1 MAEINT
7 PSTPDKNKWTI
18 FVDGSSN
25 PQGSGAGIILEN
37 NKGVLIEVSLELA
50 FSTTNNQ
57 AEYEAFLAGLR
68 LAEDMEVEEIKIFT
82 NSQLVASQ
90 VSGEYQTKDE
100 RLTDW
105 MTPVFN
111 FLNTGSLPN
120 DKKEAAKVKRRTC
133 AYVILNGKM
142 HRRGFSIPL
151 LKCVEKS
158 EVNSILSEIHEG
170 MNGQHIGGR
179 SLARKALRA

>member
-100 RLTDW
+100 RLT
-105 MTPVFN
+105 
-111 FLNTGSLPN
+111 
-120 DKKEAAKVKRRTC
+120 E
-133 AYVILNGKM
+133 
-142 HRRGFSIPL
+142 
-151 LKCVEKS
+151 
-158 EVNSILSEIHEG
+158 
-170 MNGQHIGGR
+170 
-179 SLARKALRA
+179 